1 MEVGKPWKWTRR
13 FAVGLTA
20 SVAAFSA
27 FGALAPHIPMA
38 YWVAPTVAGML
49 LAALYGNAQGL
60 ANCMAA
66 NCRLAWEKRDD
77 GNFWPAVFFFGCFVG
92 FALLSM
98 SGLHSGW
105 EYIQAHSDGAPLPD
119 DGLMKTLFLFVAFSE
134 PAMNYGVQ
142 ALKSLQKAEDKR
154 DERALLDEAAEREAR
169 RREAEE
175 RRRAFGVVSTGAA
188 AAVLAAA
195 VPAGEF
201 PLEPVSHSAPASADV
216 QAHASHG
223 WRGPRDQAKWDA
235 VMALHQRH
243 YAPME
248 IVAETGIPATTVYRW
263 LARANGNGN
272 ASAA

>member
-13 FAVGLTA
+13 FAVGLTV

-38 YWVAPTVAGML
+38 PQWAPIAAGML
-49 LAALYGNAQGL
+49 LACFYGNAQGL

-66 NCRLAWEKRDD
+66 NCRLAWEKRHD
-77 GNFWPAVFFFGCFVG
+77 GNVWPAVFFGGCFVG

-98 SGLHSGW
+98 SGLHSAW
-105 EYIQAHSDGAPLPD
+105 EYVRDHSAGAPLPD
-119 DGLMKTLFLFVAFSE
+119 DGLMKTLFFFVAFSE

-154 DERALLDEAAEREAR
+154 DEKDYLDAAAEREAR
-169 RREAEE
+169 RRSAEE
-175 RRRAFGVVSTGAA
+175 NRKTFSVVSTGAA

-195 VPAGEF
+195 TPAADF
-201 PLEPVSHSAPASADV
+201 PLEPVSHSAPASADSA
-216 QAHASHG
+216 AHVSHG
-223 WRGPRDQAKWDA
+223 WRGPRDQAKWDS

-243 YAPME
+243 FSPAE
-248 IVAETGIPATTVYRW
+248 IVSETGIPATTVYRW

-272 ASAA
+272 TAAA